1 MYNIFAYVSKCKILK
16 ILFVIN
22 ALNMQSNCKSFLK
35 IILDLSFYIHVL
47 QIFGFEIKFVYSIIL
62 ASVSFDISELKYTLY
77 YKM

>member
-1 MYNIFAYVSKCKILK
+1 
-16 ILFVIN
+16 
-22 ALNMQSNCKSFLK
+22 MQSNCKSFLK